1 MKKILS
7 ILAVAVL
14 PSLSFAQDSGVES
27 ELDQALNAEVE
38 AETASQP
45 QQVVQSQ
52 VVQPTIVLRPAP
64 QVVQKQAT
72 TYVQDTPLRESKAEQ
87 IRKSRQDAEV
97 ETENRIVEKLEQ
109 SRMEDEKK
117 RANVLFGDK
126 FNQLNQS
133 QTDSSDVRNS
143 QSNSGSTVQQP
154 VVVLQQTAPEKDDTR
169 DLIREELRA
178 AKLTEEEFKPEPV
191 QSKYMAVLVGMADF
205 PDAKNVQ
212 GNASLGV
219 AFGTKYDDT
228 LIVEGTFNYSS
239 FQVEQFNDYVM
250 PSNYWINA
258 SANNYYGSH
267 LVDVNQYSGALAAK
281 VQMFSGLVKPV
292 VGGVMQYSYRTYAWA
307 EDYLNVS
314 DETANSYALDVGL
327 LGGVDL
333 EFSPKFT
340 LGFDYRY
347 MFNMANKSSGASRT
361 SYYYAPTVGTP
372 LDKLQYWTL
381 SLVGRVSF

>member
-1 MKKILS
+1 MKNILS
-7 ILAVAVL
+7 ILAMILL
-14 PSLSFAQDSGVES
+14 PSMVLAQADVVES

-72 TYVQDTPLRESKAEQ
+72 TYVQDTPLKESRAEQ

-117 RANVLFGDK
+117 RGNVLFGDK
-126 FNQLNQS
+126 FNQLN
-133 QTDSSDVRNS
+133 NS
-143 QSNSGSTVQQP
+143 QSSESTVSTTSSPQQP
-154 VVVLQQTAPEKDDTR
+154 VVVLQQPVAPKEDTR

-178 AKLTEEEFKPEPV
+178 AKLSEEEFKPEPV

-239 FQVEQFNDYVM
+239 FQVEQLNDYYVQ
-250 PSNYWINA
+250 PTYWA
-258 SANNYYGSH
+258 TTYANNYYGSR

-281 VQMFSGLVKPV
+281 VQMFSGMVKPV

-307 EDYLNVS
+307 EDYLNVD

-333 EFSPKFT
+333 EFSSKFT

-347 MFNMANKSSGASRT
+347 MFNMANKSSASSR
-361 SYYYAPTVGTP
+361 SNYYYAPTVGTP
-372 LDKLQYWTL
+372 LDKLQYWTM

>member
-7 ILAVAVL
+7 VLVVSLL
-14 PSLSFAQDSGVES
+14 PSLLFAQGAEVES

-38 AETASQP
+38 AETVSQP

-72 TYVQDTPLRESKAEQ
+72 TYVQDTPLKESRAEQ

-126 FNQLNQS
+126 FNQLNNNQ
-133 QTDSSDVRNS
+133 N
-143 QSNSGSTVQQP
+143 SNSESQAQAPAPAAAAQPP
-154 VVVLQQTAPEKDDTR
+154 VVVLQQAAPKDDTR
-169 DLIREELRA
+169 ELIREELRS
-178 AKLTEEEFKPEPV
+178 AKIAEEEIKPEPV
-191 QSKYMAVLVGMADF
+191 QSKYMAVLVGMSDF

-239 FQVEQFNDYVM
+239 FQVEQL
-250 PSNYWINA
+250 
-258 SANNYYGSH
+258 NNYYIQPTYFATSYANSYNGSR

-292 VGGVMQYSYRTYAWA
+292 VGGVMQYSYRTYSWA
-307 EDYLNVS
+307 EEYLNVS
-314 DETANSYALDVGL
+314 DESANSYALDVGL

-347 MFNMANKSSGASRT
+347 MFNMANKTSAPSSSQ
-361 SYYYAPTVGTP
+361 YYYSPTVGTP
-372 LDKLQYWTL
+372 LDKLQYWTM

>member
-27 ELDQALNAEVE
+27 ELDQALSAEVE
-38 AETASQP
+38 AETAVQP

-72 TYVQDTPLRESKAEQ
+72 TYVQDTPLKESRAEQ
-87 IRKSRQDAEV
+87 IRKTRQDAEV

-126 FNQLNQS
+126 FNQLNNSQS
-133 QTDSSDVRNS
+133 QTENS
-143 QSNSGSTVQQP
+143 NTQANSAAAVQHPVVVVQQP
-154 VVVLQQTAPEKDDTR
+154 VPVKDDTR

-178 AKLTEEEFKPEPV
+178 AKLSEEEFKPEPV

-219 AFGTKYDDT
+219 AFGTRYDDT

-239 FQVEQFNDYVM
+239 FQVEQLNDYIVQ
-250 PSNYWINA
+250 PTYWA
-258 SANNYYGSH
+258 TTSANNYYDSR

-347 MFNMANKSSGASRT
+347 MFNMANKSSGSSR
-361 SYYYAPTVGTP
+361 SNYYAPIVGTP
-372 LDKLQYWTL
+372 LDKLQYWTM